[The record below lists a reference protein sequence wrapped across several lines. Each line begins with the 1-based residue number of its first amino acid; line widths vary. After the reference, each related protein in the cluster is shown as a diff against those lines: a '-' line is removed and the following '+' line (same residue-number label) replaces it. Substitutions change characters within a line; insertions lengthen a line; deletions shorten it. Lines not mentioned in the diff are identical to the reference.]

1 LFGSSV
7 TLLCKPFVRAVRP
20 SQRFSVAGASFL
32 RASPPELVVALG
44 GACDTLAR
52 VPHRCA
58 SSFKLV
64 ETRALALAGLEVWYT
79 RRRASVN
86 LFAGALFVRHPGN
99 GTQTP
104 CSTRGDPRSFECS
117 PLAGSPPV
125 RAPSAQRGCIS
136 RTASWW
142 WHPHHSSSS
151 QRLNKCCWQSAAC
164 TREEEE
170 IDARCWS
177 RADGHP
183 RPCSS
188 AIEEAATR

>member
-1 LFGSSV
+1 MTAGGVGWLGACV
-7 TLLCKPFVRAVRP
+7 AGELAGLCWCAPSCVPSCLRPCVRFVVCSRVSCPGRY
-20 SQRFSVAGASFL
+20 QLSVAGASFL

-104 CSTRGDPRSFECS
+104 CSTCGDPRIFERS

-125 RAPSAQRGCIS
+125 RAPSAQ
-136 RTASWW
+136 
-142 WHPHHSSSS
+142 
-151 QRLNKCCWQSAAC
+151 
-164 TREEEE
+164 
-170 IDARCWS
+170 
-177 RADGHP
+177 
-183 RPCSS
+183 
-188 AIEEAATR
+188 